1 MIMKC
6 RYYGTLQLHD
16 GTEVVIRDKA
26 AAEKINKEFEWL
38 ASESTDRATKH
49 TIRAVQCLFAL
60 KLGDHYGWTTD
71 RISKLLKD
79 VAQEAELIVDGETSV
94 DGDLDELKDGYG
106 IDLMEDGMIRVEH
119 VIEDNIYGEDEWRPL
134 AKRIPTENGLY
145 LVTLI
150 DGTVTTALWD
160 NWYFQHDI
168 PGPMDVLA
176 WRPIPEPWEF
186 WRDIMGEE
194 LGHKGIKQEAETA

>member
-1 MIMKC
+1 MKC

-38 ASESTDRATKH
+38 ASEATDRATKH

-60 KLGDHYGWTTD
+60 KLGDHYGWNTEH
-71 RISKLLKD
+71 ISKLLKD
-79 VAQEAELIVDGETSV
+79 VAQEAELIVDGEVSV
-94 DGDLDELKDGYG
+94 DGDLAELKDGYG

-134 AKRIPTENGLY
+134 AKRKPTERGKWY
-145 LVTLI
+145 LVTT
-150 DGTVTTALWD
+150 DCGEVFCTYYD
-160 NWYFQHDI
+160 FEKDRF
-168 PGPMDVLA
+168 GPFEFGRRVVA
-176 WRPIPEPWEF
+176 WREMPKPWEF
-186 WRDIMGEE
+186 WKE
-194 LGHKGIKQEAETA
+194 EAETA